1 MKPHD
6 PFVDVTWEKLSL
18 DDKSQKIEQGAT
30 TDSERSAAST
40 LISIKFYLYSTKSQ
54 LQMPQGAVIVVLFGL
69 KSYLNKHASITA
81 LMHCF
86 KETFLVVSE
95 VWGCVSSISVNDR
108 K

>member
-1 MKPHD
+1 MIH
-6 PFVDVTWEKLSL
+6 FFDVTWEKLSL
-18 DDKSQKIEQGAT
+18 DDKSQKIEERAT

-40 LISIKFYLYSTKSQ
+40 LISIRFYLYSTKSQ
-54 LQMPQGAVIVVLFGL
+54 LQFPQGAVIVVPN
-69 KSYLNKHASITA
+69 YLNKHASITA

-86 KETFLVVSE
+86 KETVLVVSE